1 MGTDNRRPAR
11 SHFFSRFVY
20 FGLTTVIA
28 VVMLLTAL
36 VVWLTD
42 LMGSVIASTL
52 IIGGFS
58 GILAVVIYQLSI
70 RDAVAEIRAQLE
82 TVYEVTGLVKTG
94 YEWVVDKLAL
104 FMNLRGAQ
112 KN

>member
-1 MGTDNRRPAR
+1 METDNRRSAR

-52 IIGGFS
+52 IIGGFF

-94 YEWVVDKLAL
+94 YEWVTDKLAL